1 MAIKGLRN
9 LCTPAMIYLVISI
22 SAIIIMIV
30 QNWVLNGNTQIFC
43 LGSYTCSVSSIF
55 LIFTVKLLYVLFW
68 TWILNLICI
77 SGATEISWFLVLLPF
92 ILMFILL
99 GLMMV

>member
-22 SAIIIMIV
+22 SAIVIMIV
-30 QNWVLNGNTQIFC
+30 QNWLLNGNTNVFC
-43 LGSYTCSVSSIF
+43 LGSYSCSVSSIV
-55 LIFTVKLLYVLFW
+55 LIFIVKLLYVLFW
-68 TWILNLICI
+68 TWILNLIC
-77 SGATEISWFLVLLPF
+77 SAGAPEVAWFLVLLPF

-99 GLMMV
+99 GLLMV